1 MAIVKIPYAKTYL
14 EAEIS
19 DNRLQGILLSKAHA
33 YKATGSEAEIVRQ
46 ALENPI
52 DSLRLCELAKG
63 KKNIV
68 IITSDHTRP
77 VPSSIISPLIVEEIR
92 KTNPDGKITFLIATG
107 FHRPSTTEELAF
119 KFGEKF
125 MKEINI
131 VMHDCRDAASMIKI
145 GKLPSGGDTVIN
157 KLAMEADLLISEG
170 FIEPHFFAGFSGGR
184 KSVLPGIVSQVT
196 VLANHCSKFI
206 NNEKARAGNLEGN
219 PLHIDMLAAA
229 QQAHLAFIVNVVIDD
244 QKKII
249 KAYAGNSIKAHET
262 GCAFVEELAAVTA
275 APADIVITSNGGY
288 PLDQNLYQ
296 SVKGMSAAEAT
307 VKFGGVIIICS
318 ACNDGHGGDVFYQWF
333 VDAPGGP
340 QEIMDKIMKI
350 PATETIADQW
360 EAQILSRIQLH
371 AHVIVV
377 TDQCDHKLIEQMH
390 MQAATTLP
398 EALTLAEEIAGKNST
413 ITVIPD
419 GVSVIVKK

>member
-1 MAIVKIPYAKTYL
+1 MTIVKIPYAKTYL
-14 EAEIS
+14 EAEIPDS
-19 DNRLQGILLSKAHA
+19 RLQGILLSKAHA
-33 YKATGSEAEIVRQ
+33 FKATSNEAEIVRQ

-52 DSLRLCELAKG
+52 ASPRLSELARG

-77 VPSSIISPLIVEEIR
+77 VPSSIISPLIIEEIR

-107 FHRPSTTEELAF
+107 FHRSSTPEELAF
-119 KFGEKF
+119 KFGEAF
-125 MKEINI
+125 MKKINI
-131 VMHDCRDAASMIKI
+131 VMHDCRDAASMITI
-145 GKLPSGGDTVIN
+145 GKLPSGGETIIN

-184 KSVLPGIVSQVT
+184 KSILPGIVSQVS
-196 VLANHCSKFI
+196 VLANHCSQFI
-206 NNEKARAGNLEGN
+206 NSDKARAGILEGN

-244 QKKII
+244 KKKII
-249 KAYAGNSIKAHET
+249 KAYAGNSVEAHET
-262 GCAFVEELAAVTA
+262 GCSFVEELAAVVA

-307 VKFGGVIIICS
+307 VKPGGVIIICT
-318 ACNDGHGGDVFYQWF
+318 ACNDGHGGDAFYKWF
-333 VDAPGGP
+333 AEAPGGP
-340 QEIMDKIMKI
+340 QEVMDKIIKI

-360 EAQILSRIQLH
+360 EAQILARIQLH

-377 TDQCDHKLIEQMH
+377 TDQCDHRLIEKMH
-390 MQAATTLP
+390 MQAANTLK
-398 EALTLAEEIAGKNST
+398 EAMLLAEKIVGKDST
-413 ITVIPD
+413 VTVIPD